1 MMMTMTKI
9 IIMTMMMMMMIFCVD
24 AWCALTVIKTY
35 GSNLERLLRFFGA
48 RAMHREELEMA
59 ALNGFSFCAYIVPT
73 NSIEYKRMM
82 HLLSL
87 IELRTTM
94 YPVGFLRVPKWGC
107 EENSNQNYMVF

>member
-1 MMMTMTKI
+1 
-9 IIMTMMMMMMIFCVD
+9 
-24 AWCALTVIKTY
+24 
-35 GSNLERLLRFFGA
+35 
-48 RAMHREELEMA
+48 MHREELDMA
-59 ALNGFSFCAYIVPT
+59 DPNGFSFCAYIVPT
-73 NSIEYKRMM
+73 NSMGYKRMM